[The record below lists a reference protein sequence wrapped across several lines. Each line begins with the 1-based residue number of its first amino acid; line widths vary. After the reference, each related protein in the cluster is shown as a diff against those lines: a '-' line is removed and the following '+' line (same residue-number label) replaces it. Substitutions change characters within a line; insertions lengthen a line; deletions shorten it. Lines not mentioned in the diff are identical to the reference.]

1 MKLRQFVTVFIVLAS
16 FLHVDA
22 QVKSDERDII
32 KSYQDSLKIL
42 RARIDSMESVNRSYE
57 LDNFMRFRLF
67 TPATF
72 YHSVANGKLSFS
84 GNDTDIVNQEVDNS
98 LMNIYLAN
106 PQLVRI
112 SENRLIESR
121 KVRDVSETLHNNE
134 KLVEKVLPKP
144 KVDIIEAPVEVVVTK
159 PNFWTF
165 NGDYSLQMTQFY
177 VSGNWYKGGESNY
190 SVLGAVT
197 MEANYNNKQ
206 KVKWENKLEMKLGL
220 MTSESDTIH
229 KLKSTEDLLRLTSSL
244 EFRAHKRWYYTLQLL
259 AYTQFYP
266 GYKSNDRET
275 YSDFLSPFNL
285 TLSLGMT
292 YNVEAFNKRLKGSVQ
307 LAPLAYSMRYSA
319 RRNVAIRQSIGENH
333 HSMDEIGMQTL
344 TDLTWKFTDDI
355 SWKTRLYGFT
365 SFSRALVEWENTIN
379 LRISR
384 FLSTNIFV
392 YPRFDDSVARDN
404 DYNYFQLKEYFSLGI
419 SYSF

>member
-1 MKLRQFVTVFIVLAS
+1 M
-16 FLHVDA
+16 
-22 QVKSDERDII
+22 
-32 KSYQDSLKIL
+32 
-42 RARIDSMESVNRSYE
+42 
-57 LDNFMRFRLF
+57 
-67 TPATF
+67 
-72 YHSVANGKLSFS
+72 
-84 GNDTDIVNQEVDNS
+84 
-98 LMNIYLAN
+98 
-106 PQLVRI
+106 
-112 SENRLIESR
+112 
-121 KVRDVSETLHNNE
+121 
-134 KLVEKVLPKP
+134 P

-333 HSMDEIGMQTL
+333 HSMDEVGMQTL
-344 TDLTWKFTDDI
+344 TDLTWKFTDNI

-365 SFSRALVEWENTIN
+365 SYSRALVEWENTIN